1 VIEVSE
7 GVESPDDRLGDEPF
21 SLVAAAPSVVS
32 VERLRAVAPG
42 GRGYSV
48 GGRTPEEI
56 PLSVEGRLDLSTPSA
71 AFAERMASKQRQA
84 AEGVD
89 KSV

>member
-1 VIEVSE
+1 MIEVSE

-21 SLVAAAPSVVS
+21 SSAAAAPSVVS

-56 PLSVEGRLDLSTPSA
+56 PAR
-71 AFAERMASKQRQA
+71 
-84 AEGVD
+84 
-89 KSV
+89 